1 MPSTTID
8 SLFFKDLYGTDEM
21 RAVFDDLS
29 LLQRWLDV
37 EAALAQ
43 AEAEAGLIPSYAAE
57 EIARRAQARA
67 LDTSRLKRLIDQ
79 TVHPIVPLIRVLADA
94 CDGDAGEFVH
104 WGATTQDIT
113 DTANVLQV
121 KEAMAIFE
129 RRLATLSEV
138 LSVLALEQR
147 DTVMAGRTHGQ
158 QALPITFGFKVAIWL
173 AEIER
178 HRERLAQCKPRVLV
192 GQFGGAVGTLASLG
206 EQGPKVQ
213 QRLMALLGLDTP
225 LVAWHTA
232 RDGLAE
238 FTALL
243 GLIAATLGKI
253 ANEIISLQMSEVG
266 EVEEP
271 FEVGQVGSSTLPHK
285 RNPMLCEA
293 IVALARLVMNKVPIA
308 QAAMIQEHE
317 RDWTGSHLEWA
328 YLPDA
333 CILTDGALA
342 LATRVGRGLRV
353 KPERMRFNL
362 ERLKGLM
369 QSEAVMLALGRKV
382 GRQTAHAA
390 IYECAMRAV
399 EQDRPFQ
406 DALAE
411 DPLVARN
418 LTAAEIE
425 ALLAPDQYTGL
436 AGYYV
441 DQVLKHLNHGKAEL
455 GEAVGRAGNGPDGW
469 P

>member
-8 SLFFKDLYGTDEM
+8 SIFFKDLYGTEEM
-21 RAVFDDLS
+21 RAVFEDLN
-29 LLQRWLDV
+29 LLQKWLDV

-43 AEAEAGLIPSYAAE
+43 AEAEVGLIPAYAAE
-57 EIARRAQARA
+57 EIGRRAQARA
-67 LDTSRLKRLIDQ
+67 LDTGRLKLLIDK
-79 TVHPIVPLIRVLADA
+79 TVHPIVPLIRILGEA
-94 CDGDAGEFVH
+94 CDGDAGEYVH

-129 RRLATLSEV
+129 RRLAALSEV

-173 AEIER
+173 AEVER

-192 GQFGGAVGTLASLG
+192 GQFGGAVGTLASVG
-206 EQGPKVQ
+206 EQGPEVQ
-213 QRLMALLGLDTP
+213 QRLMALLGLDPP
-225 LVAWHTA
+225 LIAWHTA

-271 FEVGQVGSSTLPHK
+271 FENGQVGSSTMPHK

-293 IVALARLVMNKVPIA
+293 IVALAHLVINKVPIA
-308 QAAMIQEHE
+308 LAAMIQEHE

-328 YLPDA
+328 YLPEA

-342 LATRVGRGLRV
+342 LVTRVGQGLHV
-353 KPERMRFNL
+353 KPEAMRVNL

-369 QSEAVMLALGRKV
+369 LSEAVMLALGRKV

-399 EQDRPFQ
+399 EQDRPFRETLP
-406 DALAE
+406 D
-411 DPLVARN
+411 DPLVAQN

-425 ALLAPDQYTGL
+425 TLLAPDKYIGL

-441 DQVLKHLNHGKAEL
+441 DQVLKRLNHRKAEL
-455 GEAVGRAGNGPDGW
+455 GEATGYPANGADD
-469 P
+469 